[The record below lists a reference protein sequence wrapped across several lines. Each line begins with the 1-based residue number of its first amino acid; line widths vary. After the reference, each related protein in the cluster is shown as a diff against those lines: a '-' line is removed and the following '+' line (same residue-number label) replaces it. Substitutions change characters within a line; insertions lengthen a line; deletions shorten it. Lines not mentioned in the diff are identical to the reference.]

1 MCVAPKLAPSIK
13 NTITLIEHK
22 LSYKTAFFNIVTTV
36 SYLFLAAMN
45 KNLHVK
51 LIKTFMAV

>member
-36 SYLFLAAMN
+36 SYLFLPAMN